1 MFKQYEAANKSD
13 SANYETVSLG
23 APCPT
28 ENHSGSELF
37 DLTVEPQIVKR
48 NVFHIRIGSE
58 IGLPKEYTELIN
70 ALRRAKEDD
79 EIHIYLNSPGGYL
92 CSTVEIVNAMRLCKA
107 VVITHA
113 CGTVASAATL
123 IFLAGHGQVIHEG
136 ISFMCHYYSTGIGGK
151 GQEVE
156 SYAKWSKK
164 SNQKIMWRF
173 YEGFLKKDEF
183 KRMCKGEDFW
193 MDAEEVARRLKRRIK
208 KLGLDQQEFVDGQA
222 VDAEGNPIIELE
234 GEQVLSAE
242 GTAIIAKEKQ
252 NKQNKSKKSKK
263 NKSKKKK

>member
-1 MFKQYEAANKSD
+1 MFTKFEAASNS
-13 SANYETVSLG
+13 EVSTAG
-23 APCPT
+23 MTGTTPT
-28 ENHSGSELF
+28 ENQSCSELF
-37 DLTVEPQIVKR
+37 DLTVEPQVHKR
-48 NVFHIRIGSE
+48 NIFHIRIGSE

-70 ALRRAKEDD
+70 ALRRAKDDD

-92 CSTVEIVNAMRLCKA
+92 CSTVEIVNAMTMCRGT
-107 VVITHA
+107 VITHA

-136 ISFMCHYYSTGIGGK
+136 ISFMCHYYSTGMGGK
-151 GQEVE
+151 GQEIE

-193 MDAEEVARRLKRRIK
+193 MDCAEVARRLKRRIK
-208 KLGLDQQEFVDGQA
+208 KLGLD
-222 VDAEGNPIIELE
+222 E
-234 GEQVLSAE
+234 GEEVREIDLATGETETVKSA
-242 GTAIIAKEKQ
+242 KPSK
-252 NKQNKSKKSKK
+252 KKNKSKKSKSK
-263 NKSKKKK
+263 KSK